1 VSDNDNVAP
10 VFVWKL
16 SFKCIY
22 IYIASK

>member
-22 IYIASK
+22 IYS